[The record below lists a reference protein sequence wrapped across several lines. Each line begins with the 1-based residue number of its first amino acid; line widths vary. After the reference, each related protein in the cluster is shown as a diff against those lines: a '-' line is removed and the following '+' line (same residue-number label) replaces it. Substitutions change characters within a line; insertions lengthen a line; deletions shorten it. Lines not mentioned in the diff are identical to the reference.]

1 MKLFDIYKEKFVDL
15 YFLNDKKIINC
26 QILKETDDGFWL
38 IKNRKEEEYINSN
51 SIYKITE
58 HIKNDNK
65 SFKVIAY

>member
-1 MKLFDIYKEKFVDL
+1 MKLFDIYKDKFVDL

-38 IKNRKEEEYINSN
+38 IQNGKKEEYINVN
-51 SIYKITE
+51 SIYKIAE
-58 HIKNDNK
+58 HIKNDDK